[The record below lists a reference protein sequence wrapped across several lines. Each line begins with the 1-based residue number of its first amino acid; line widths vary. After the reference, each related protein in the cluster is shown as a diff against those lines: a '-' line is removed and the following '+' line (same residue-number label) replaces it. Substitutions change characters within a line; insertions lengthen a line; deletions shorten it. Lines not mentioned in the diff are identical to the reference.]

1 MDLSV
6 SQSAW
11 KKLVKQRWASVQMQR
26 SEDEVGRVYT
36 VIDGVSPDP
45 YPKAHTRRA
54 NVWDV
59 SALEVKECLP
69 STCGSV
75 WVLNGVEDAY
85 HTVGVFSLILLT
97 LLSHRQSYLTS
108 YLGSS
113 LSCWDD
119 TQI

>member
-26 SEDEVGRVYT
+26 SEDEVGRVYM

-45 YPKAHTRRA
+45 YPKAHTRRT

-113 LSCWDD
+113 
-119 TQI
+119 